1 MYDVARRVVVLDK
14 ESGEVVLTVG
24 GRAGSEPGQLSSP
37 TGLAVEPSSSSS
49 EGGRKEEEEEPALLW
64 VLDAGN
70 TRLQAFDKATGA
82 TTRTSPHQL
91 QAGSHEHDS
100 HRQTRRRRS
109 CRDRRKAPV
118 PSPAA
123 DCRLAGGAAHDCCL
137 PPCTTQV
144 TSNASSLSKAATPA
158 AAQSCPRRTGP
169 HGSSSSS
176 SRTRCRA
183 AWSCAATGSWWLAG
197 PWQTGCR

>member
-1 MYDVARRVVVLDK
+1 MYGVVGRVVVLDK

-24 GRAGSEPGQLSSP
+24 GRPGSEAGQLSSP

-49 EGGRKEEEEEPALLW
+49 EGGKEEEEEPALLW

-70 TRLQAFDKATGA
+70 ARLQAFDKATGA
-82 TTRTSPHQL
+82 TATSPHQL
-91 QAGSHEHDS
+91 QAGSHEQDS
-100 HRQTRRRRS
+100 HEPGDDGR
-109 CRDRRKAPV
+109 V
-118 PSPAA
+118 VA
-123 DCRLAGGAAHDCCL
+123 DKRCQSRLQLLTVDWLNFRCL
-137 PPCTTQV
+137 PPCTAQV

-158 AAQSCPRRTGP
+158 AAQSCHRRTGP

-176 SRTRCRA
+176 PTRCRA